1 MVATVIPARGGSK
14 GLPGKNLRSF
24 CGKPL
29 LAWSILQALQPVYV
43 TSDSD
48 TILTV
53 AKLYGAIP
61 IKRPPELATDEA
73 TSESALLHALD
84 FVGEHTEII
93 FMQATSPLRNPSD
106 VHAALDQFERSEA
119 DSMFSASVVED
130 VCLWEEENGRL
141 YGKTFDPVNRGQRQT
156 RKPLYLENGSIYIF
170 KPEILRKGNRLGGK
184 VVPFL
189 MQPWQQYEIDD
200 EETFDLCRY
209 QFIKHKLDT

>member
-1 MVATVIPARGGSK
+1 MVTIIPCRAGSK
-14 GLPGKNLRSF
+14 GLPGKNLRTF

-29 LAWSILQALQPVYV
+29 LAWSILQAPQPVYV

-53 AKLYGAIP
+53 ARSYGAIG
-61 IKRPPELATDEA
+61 IKRPPELAMDEA
-73 TSESALLHALD
+73 SSESALIHALD
-84 FVGEHTEII
+84 NIVGEHTEIV
-93 FMQATSPLRNPSD
+93 FLQATSPLRSPGD
-106 VHAALDQFERSEA
+106 VQAALDQFRQEQA
-119 DSMFSASVVED
+119 DSMFSCSVVED
-130 VCLWEEENGRL
+130 VCLWEVENGRL